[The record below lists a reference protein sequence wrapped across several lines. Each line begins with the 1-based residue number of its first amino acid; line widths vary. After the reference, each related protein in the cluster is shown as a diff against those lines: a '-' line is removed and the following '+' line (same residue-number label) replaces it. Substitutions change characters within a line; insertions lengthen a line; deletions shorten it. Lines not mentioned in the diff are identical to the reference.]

1 MEKKTQKVIKA
12 KKCYGH
18 LGGKLGDRIFD
29 RLFELQWFKL
39 EDEKSTV
46 YEITEKGKEG
56 LKKLGVNIEQ

>member
-1 MEKKTQKVIKA
+1 MEKKTQKAVKA

-18 LGGKLGDRIFD
+18 LGGKLGDLIFD
-29 RLFELQWFKL
+29 RLLELQWFKL

-46 YEITEKGKEG
+46 YEITEKEKEG

>member
-1 MEKKTQKVIKA
+1 MEKKTQKAVKA

-18 LGGKLGDRIFD
+18 LGGKLGDLIFD
-29 RLFELQWFKL
+29 RLLELQWFKL

-46 YEITEKGKEG
+46 YGITEKEKEG